1 MIRKNENIF
10 EKTNLTSLSIDLL
23 KFLARNPNKE
33 FYITELAKLA
43 DISIGGSYAALKKL
57 YKIHLIDKRKSGR
70 NSYYRINEKN
80 PALKYFKI
88 FVNIQE
94 LSPLINRI
102 KSQCKKIVLFGSC
115 ATGDDTIE
123 SDIDLF
129 IIADDSKAI
138 KDNIKVKYIN
148 GRELKPIVITP
159 HNLIEL
165 KNKDKAFY
173 DQIDKGI
180 VLWRSGNE

>member
-10 EKTNLTSLSIDLL
+10 EKTNLTPLGIELL
-23 KFLARNPNKE
+23 KFLARNPGKE

-57 YKIHLIDKRKSGR
+57 YKIHLIDRRRSGR
-70 NSYYRINEKN
+70 NSYYRVNEEK

-88 FVNIQE
+88 FFNIQE

-102 KSQCKKIVLFGSC
+102 KSRCKKIVLFGSC
-115 ATGDDTIE
+115 ATGDDTME

-129 IIADDSKAI
+129 IIADNSKAI
-138 KDNIKVKYIN
+138 KDTIKIKYIN
-148 GRELKPIVITP
+148 QRELKSIVITP
-159 HNLIEL
+159 HDLIEL

-173 DQIDKGI
+173 DEIDKGI